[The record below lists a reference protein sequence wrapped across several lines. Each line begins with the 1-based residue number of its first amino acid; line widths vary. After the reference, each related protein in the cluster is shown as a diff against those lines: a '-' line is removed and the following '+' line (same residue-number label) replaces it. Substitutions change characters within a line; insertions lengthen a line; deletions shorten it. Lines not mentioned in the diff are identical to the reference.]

1 MDTKTG
7 KPKTDSPKSMPW
19 NQSRCVLTQDVE
31 RLVRETIGCAIDV
44 HRERGPG
51 FLETVYHRSMCL
63 ALSARALRFAT
74 EYHVEV
80 TYRGHRVG
88 FQRLDLVVGDVVAV
102 ELKSVERLDFVHK
115 AQLARS
121 QLAGGSAVQFQCDAP
136 DDPTS
141 RSVRNKP
148 PFSSC

>member
-7 KPKTDSPKSMPW
+7 KPKADSPKSMPW

-44 HRERGPG
+44 HRELGPG

-74 EYHVEV
+74 ELHVEV
-80 TYRGHRVG
+80 TYRGQRVG
-88 FQRLDLVVGDVVAV
+88 FQRLDLVVGDVLAV

-115 AQLARS
+115 AQLLSYLRAAN
-121 QLAGGSAVQFQCDAP
+121 LPAGLLFNFNATPLTIRRV
-136 DDPTS
+136 
-141 RSVRNKP
+141 VV
-148 PFSSC
+148 